1 MNFHV
6 KEFLGLICMIND
18 GTADEVIG
26 RFETEIISQ
35 NKIIELEKELNE
47 VIIIRADN
55 AEAEILRLKNEIK
68 MLKNQLNSIN
78 L

>member
-1 MNFHV
+1 
-6 KEFLGLICMIND
+6 MIND

-47 VIIIRADN
+47 VIIRADSEAIRADSEASRADN

-68 MLKNQLNSIN
+68 MLKNQLNSK
-78 L
+78 

>member
-1 MNFHV
+1 
-6 KEFLGLICMIND
+6 MIND
-18 GTADEVIG
+18 GAADEVIG

-47 VIIIRADN
+47 VIIRADN
-55 AEAEILRLKNEIK
+55 AEAENLRLKNEIK

>member
-1 MNFHV
+1 
-6 KEFLGLICMIND
+6 MIND

-47 VIIIRADN
+47 VIIRADN
-55 AEAEILRLKNEIK
+55 AEAEILRLKNKIK
-68 MLKNQLNSIN
+68 MLKN
-78 L
+78 

>member
-1 MNFHV
+1 
-6 KEFLGLICMIND
+6 MIND

-47 VIIIRADN
+47 VIIRADSEAIRADS
-55 AEAEILRLKNEIK
+55 EASRADSENVEKSVK
-68 MLKNQLNSIN
+68 F
-78 L
+78 

>member
-1 MNFHV
+1 
-6 KEFLGLICMIND
+6 MIND
-18 GTADEVIG
+18 GAADEVIG

>member
-1 MNFHV
+1 
-6 KEFLGLICMIND
+6 MIND